1 MNQAIE
7 PDNLRLAFWKAQ
19 RGKSQKRSVQRYR
32 SELDKNLC
40 RLREEIMEGKVN
52 VGAYS
57 VFKVYIPKE
66 RNIFAPPFSD
76 QVLHHALMN
85 VCHDNFER
93 YQIADSYACR
103 IGKGTFAALDRAKS
117 FQRRYSWFLKLD
129 IRKYFDS
136 IRHDTLKTLLARR
149 FKEEKLLSILA
160 QIIDTYTID
169 GERVGLPI
177 GNLTSQYF
185 ANHYLATADRYAKE
199 VLRVP
204 AYARYMDDIVLW
216 GNCKTELLR
225 QGRELEAFLADKLQL
240 RLKHF
245 LVNSTK
251 RGLPFLGY
259 LLYPDRVRLTRSSR
273 QRFSA
278 KMKLYSRYL
287 QEDSWTQEEY
297 SRHVLPL
304 IAFVRYGDGGG
315 FRRKLMVGLANFIA
329 FRL

>member
-1 MNQAIE
+1 MKRSNYLLNQAIE

-19 RGKSQKRSVQRYR
+19 RGKSYKRSVQRYR
-32 SELDKNLC
+32 NELDKNLC
-40 RLREEIMEGKVN
+40 RLREEIIEGKVN

-57 VFKVYIPKE
+57 TFKVYIPKE
-66 RNIFAPPFSD
+66 RQIFAPPFSD

-85 VCHDNFER
+85 VCHDNFDR

-136 IRHDTLKTLLARR
+136 IRHNTLKTLLERR
-149 FKEEKLLSILA
+149 FKEEKLLSIFA
-160 QIIDTYTID
+160 QIIDTYTLSD
-169 GERVGLPI
+169 EYVGLPI

-199 VLRVP
+199 VLRIP
-204 AYARYMDDIVLW
+204 AYVRYMDDIVMW
-216 GNCKTELLR
+216 GNCKSELLA
-225 QGRELEAFLADKLQL
+225 QGRQLEAFLADRLQL
-240 RLKHF
+240 GLKHF
-245 LVNSTK
+245 FLNSTK

-259 LLYPDRVRLTRSSR
+259 LLYPSHTRLTRSSR
-273 QRFSA
+273 KRFTS

-297 SRHVLPL
+297 ARHVLPL
-304 IAFVRYGDGGG
+304 IAFIRYADTYN
-315 FRRKLMVGLANFIA
+315 FRTKLIMSE
-329 FRL
+329 